1 MKKIIVL
8 TIAWATLLTTNAFAD
23 KIQTTSLS
31 TTTQTVQEVW
41 TWTVDELTKKY
52 DLVLRNNVISQD
64 NEYNNKTYYT
74 KKITTDNLVIP
85 DEIKS
90 KAKRIYFLVEEGNSV
105 VFLNKA
111 MLASDVAETTSVN
124 KEYNYKTV
132 EYVDGKTEY
141 TFNTVDLVKDLSKW
155 EYKSVTITL
164 VADFSD
170 TEKLYLSNWAYV
182 NIANKASILEQLKNE
197 KDPSWTSYF
206 GYYDNQSLETYLEKL
221 GEKMSRADYK
231 KVLTSSQAKLK
242 TLITK
247 NESSKDEIL
256 NSIKK
261 ESDFEWNVEKYT
273 LYTETNN
280 LLNSVSSATLSQLQ
294 KLRSYDLIDS
304 VFWK

>member
-8 TIAWATLLTTNAFAD
+8 TIAWASLLTTNAFAD
-23 KIQTTSLS
+23 KIQTTSLA
-31 TTTQTVQEVW
+31 TTTQSVQEVW

-52 DLVLRNNVISQD
+52 DLVLRNNTISQD

-90 KAKRIYFLVEEGNSV
+90 KAKRIYFLVEEWNSI

-111 MLASDVAETTSVN
+111 MLASDAVETTNVN

-132 EYVDGKTEY
+132 PYVEGKTEY

-164 VADFSD
+164 VAEFSD

-197 KDPSWTSYF
+197 KDPTWTSYF
-206 GYYDNQSLETYLEKL
+206 GYYDTQSLETYLEKL
-221 GEKMSRADYK
+221 GEKMTRAEYK
-231 KVLTSSQAKLK
+231 KVLTNAQAKLK

-261 ESDFEWNVEKYT
+261 ESDFDWNVDKYT
-273 LYTETNN
+273 LYAETNN
-280 LLNSVSSATLSQLQ
+280 LLNSVSTATLWQLQ

-304 VFWK
+304 VFGK